1 MVIYISLLDE
11 DFFDNVDEFYE
22 FNMVN
27 DELDDEDEEI
37 DFDDED
43 EF

>member
-1 MVIYISLLDE
+1 MIYISLLDE